1 MVPPPTLVNTVE
13 PLIMDTFIS
22 AQTFRPCL
30 CPLAIHTFLPPMR
43 GQQPLKIGILNVLS
57 LSMCTVHYF
66 TGDCGDPPDVENGF
80 ISHIFITNITT
91 LTYECT
97 NGYFF
102 QEGVEYNTFRTC
114 LSSNDWSEEIIS
126 CSKLNSY

>member
-80 ISHIFITNITT
+80 ISHISITNITT

-97 NGYFF
+97 DGFF

-114 LSSNDWSEEIIS
+114 LSSSDWSEEIIS
-126 CSKLNSY
+126 CSKLNSC